1 MSLSEEAV
9 LEALKAVQDPD
20 LHKDIVTLGFVKQ
33 VTIEGGKVS
42 ATIELTT
49 PACPMKELLKKQ
61 AETQILSL
69 PGVTET
75 DITMTA
81 QVTGKKGA
89 KERTILKGVRH
100 VVAIASG
107 KGGVGKSTT
116 AVNLA
121 VALSRTG
128 ARVGL
133 LDADLYGPSS
143 HTILGADAQ
152 LLGNPQGQI
161 LPINKYGIAIVSMGL
176 MRDSG
181 APVVWRGP
189 IASRVIQQFLGG
201 VDWGD
206 LDYLLVDLPP
216 GTGDIQLTLSQTAPL
231 SGAVIVTTPQA
242 VATLVAEKGLKMFQQ
257 VDVPILGIVE
267 NMSGFVCGHCR
278 EVTYIFNQDGGKK
291 MAETVGAPLLAKIPL
306 DPALAAASDEGV
318 PVALKFPDSIP
329 AAAYDRAAREL
340 ARQLAIRERDQG
352 PGPERIVPDPDA
364 RELALSWPDGQVDR
378 IPYKKIRGNCP
389 CADCVDEMSGVRK
402 FDESRVKEG
411 LDLVSFHNVGNYAVL
426 VKWSDGH
433 ETGIFTWPHLRSLA

>member
-1 MSLSEEAV
+1 MALSENEV
-9 LEALKAVQDPD
+9 LEVLKKVQDPD
-20 LHKDIVTLGFVKQ
+20 LHKDIVTLGFVKN
-33 VTIEGGKVS
+33 VLIEGSKVS

-49 PACPMKELLKKQ
+49 PACPVKEQLKSQ
-61 AETQILSL
+61 AESQVLSL
-69 PGVTET
+69 PGVTEV

-81 QVTGKKGA
+81 QVSGKKGS
-89 KERTILKGVRH
+89 KERNILQGVRH

-152 LLGNPQGQI
+152 MLGNPQGQI
-161 LPINKYGIAIVSMGL
+161 LPINKYGISIVSMGL
-176 MRDSG
+176 MKDSG

-189 IASRVIQQFLGG
+189 IASRVIQQFLSG
-201 VDWGD
+201 VQWGE

-267 NMSGFVCGHCR
+267 NMSGFVCGHCQ
-278 EVTYIFNQDGGKK
+278 EVTYIFNQDGGKR

-318 PVALKFPDSIP
+318 PVAIKFPDSVTTQIF
-329 AAAYDRAAREL
+329 DKAAREL

-352 PGPERIVPDPDA
+352 PGPEQIVPDPDA
-364 RELALSWPDGQVDR
+364 LELAISWPEGNIDR
-378 IPYKKIRGNCP
+378 IPYKRLRGNCP

-402 FDESRVKEG
+402 FDESKVKDG
-411 LDLVSFHNVGNYAVL
+411 LDLVSFHNVGNYAIL
-426 VKWSDGH
+426 LKWSDTH